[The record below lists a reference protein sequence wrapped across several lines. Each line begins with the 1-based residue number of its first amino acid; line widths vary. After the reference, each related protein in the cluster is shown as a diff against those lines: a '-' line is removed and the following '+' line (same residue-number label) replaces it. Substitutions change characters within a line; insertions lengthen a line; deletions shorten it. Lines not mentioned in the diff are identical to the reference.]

1 MQQNAI
7 CSKAVHCAN
16 MTFTRRTEVNLSD
29 GRYHRSARGEGG
41 LVTETQWHLQFSRKG
56 KRSQA
61 LCLISPVSS
70 SSSVDLGL
78 VCVCVYKLDIPR
90 LTFRVLISVN

>member
-61 LCLISPVSS
+61 RKVTCHYV
-70 SSSVDLGL
+70 LGRRRREYGHRL
-78 VCVCVYKLDIPR
+78 VFASNMRI
-90 LTFRVLISVN
+90 IEGQ